1 MTSQAKREES
11 VRKGFTRLMLL
22 GKVGQAIKLINSNS
36 DVKGVYKMNEH
47 VRQLL
52 NEKHPEGMPGAPE
65 VMTEGEKPKVES
77 VIYEAIDAE
86 L

>member
-1 MTSQAKREES
+1 MTSHAKREES

-47 VRQLL
+47 VRELL
-52 NEKHPEGMPGAPE
+52 NEQAAPKLLNE
-65 VMTEGEKPKVES
+65 QAVLS
-77 VIYEAIDAE
+77 C
-86 L
+86 